1 MNQHTSSGASLSH
14 QAHEKHL
21 DDLAH
26 EAEQRLF
33 HIKNQDC
40 AQYQLVLQA
49 LLQIHPLLYEKNK
62 WLTIGDYNGLE
73 ANFLENQGQDVLA
86 SDISDTFLKAA
97 HQAGLIQQYRK
108 LNVEKIEASDNAF
121 DYVFCKEAY
130 HHFPRAFLGLYEMI
144 RVAKKAVI
152 LIEPIDI
159 LAKMPVMLFTKNI
172 LDRFDPLL
180 INKLWKNRFSF
191 EEVGNYVFKI
201 SEREVEKIAM
211 GIGLPCIAF
220 KGVNFPT
227 GDGQDSRMQEIPTNQ
242 TLMKETAKKIRVK
255 NTLSKLGLVPYNHLY
270 SIIFKELPSN
280 QTVKTLQ
287 KEGYKVL
294 MLPENPYL

>member
-1 MNQHTSSGASLSH
+1 MNHPTSNGASLSH
-14 QAHEKHL
+14 QAHEQHL
-21 DDLAH
+21 KDLAH
-26 EAEQRLF
+26 EAEKRLF
-33 HIKNQDC
+33 HIKHQDC

-49 LLQIHPLLYEKNK
+49 LLQIHPFLSQKST

-73 ANFLENQGQDVLA
+73 ANFLENQGQEVLA

-97 HQAGLIQQYRK
+97 HKEGLIQKYSK
-108 LNVEKIEASDNAF
+108 LNVEKLDASDASF

-159 LAKMPVMLFTKNI
+159 LAKIPAMLLIKNI
-172 LDRFDPLL
+172 SDRFDPLL
-180 INKLWKNRFSF
+180 INRLWKNRFSF
-191 EEVGNYVFKI
+191 EKVGNYVFKI

-211 GIGLPCIAF
+211 GIGLPCLAF

-227 GDGQDSRMQEIPTNQ
+227 GDGQDPRMQETPTNQ
-242 TLMKETAKKIRVK
+242 ALMKETAKEVRFK
-255 NTLSKLGLVPYNHLY
+255 NTLSKLSLLPYNHLY
-270 SIIFKELPSN
+270 SVIFKEIPSEA
-280 QTVKTLQ
+280 VLDKLK